1 MSRSATVLGTS
12 AEAERPAWLRPGAPA
27 TGIRPFLPS
36 LREAGPAA
44 NAPAPLVLPSLSLDR
59 AAAAEQEVYDR
70 GFAAGQRAAAESER
84 AEARATLARLSAA
97 LGELA
102 AARTEVLRRSE
113 HDVVRLGVAIAE
125 RILRREVQGN
135 PAILLSMARAALQTL
150 GEGAVATIE
159 LHPDDFEVLLA
170 GQSRGPDD
178 GPVRL
183 SSNPHLK
190 PGSCVVQSAT
200 GTIDVGLDAQIKEV
214 LDGLLRDDA
223 AG

>member
-1 MSRSATVLGTS
+1 MSRSATVVGTS
-12 AEAERPAWLRPGAPA
+12 VAAERPAWLRPSPPA
-27 TGIRPFLPS
+27 TDIRPFLPS
-36 LREAGPAA
+36 VKDAG
-44 NAPAPLVLPSLSLDR
+44 APASVPTPLVLPSLTLDR
-59 AAAAEQEVYDR
+59 AAAAEQDIYDR
-70 GFAAGQRAAAESER
+70 GFAAGQRAGAEVER

-102 AARTEVLRRSE
+102 ALRSAVLRRSE

-125 RILRREVQGN
+125 RVLRREVQGD
-135 PAILLSMARAALQTL
+135 PAILLVMARAALQTL

-159 LHPDDFEVLLA
+159 LHPADFEVVLA
-170 GQSRGPDD
+170 GQSHGPDD

-190 PGSCVVQSAT
+190 PGSCVVQSAF

-223 AG
+223 AS